1 MQTFLFK
8 FFSFDALGHAVL
20 QILNNF
26 FRQPESTCNTL
37 PLWYPC
43 WGSSK
48 VLQLPCTQITFSWK
62 LFSFP
67 IFFTSERSLKHPKAG
82 KTSLFQT
89 VIQMSLQH
97 LMRVMII
104 VLSMVSRVTQL
115 QYSSCLRHLQHE
127 IVTQWIPNCGA
138 SSKKLHP
145 LWEYNFRQRKF
156 PTFFSKCRY
165 WTHSQ
170 SLHIEAFE
178 FWFFSIRRLKSVC
191 KETISHPIFLCNWR

>member
-1 MQTFLFK
+1 MLFDILSLKSCIIFSDNQKVHAILCHCDIPAGAHQKSCSCLAHKLLFHENYFLF
-8 FFSFDALGHAVL
+8 
-20 QILNNF
+20 
-26 FRQPESTCNTL
+26 
-37 PLWYPC
+37 
-43 WGSSK
+43 
-48 VLQLPCTQITFSWK
+48 
-62 LFSFP
+62 LF
-67 IFFTSERSLKHPKAG
+67 FFTSERSLKHPKAG

-145 LWEYNFRQRKF
+145 LWEYNFPQRKF